1 MFVGMMLGF
10 CFYSL
15 IMLRIAK
22 LLLCAATLLLLS
34 GCWIP
39 EQFDAKIAINKDGR
53 YTLSYDGIL
62 SYAAGLAAAKKGE
75 LKAKDEEAFKKEAE
89 KIAREPGFKKVDYLG
104 KGRYKVLVEKSAK
117 TGEATFFLNRNAKI
131 ISIQPQPDGTITISS
146 MRLEK
151 KDIRELTAIG
161 GKVEGTLTVT
171 VASGTKVIKHNAQSE
186 PSSMSLFGSSGY
198 KWKISNPEETP
209 FISVKP
215 AS

>member
-1 MFVGMMLGF
+1 
-10 CFYSL
+10 
-15 IMLRIAK
+15 MLRIAK
-22 LLLCAATLLLLS
+22 LLLCAAPLLLLS

-39 EQFDAKIAINKDGR
+39 EQFDAKIVINKDGS

-117 TGEATFFLNRNAKI
+117 AGEATFFLNRNAKI
-131 ISIQPQPDGTITISS
+131 ISIQPQPDGTITVSS

-151 KDIRELTAIG
+151 KDIRELNAIG
-161 GKVEGTLTVT
+161 GKVEGTLMVT
-171 VASGTKVIKHNAQSE
+171 VASGAKVLKHNSQSE
-186 PSSMSLFGSSGY
+186 PSSMSLFGSNGY
-198 KWKISNPEETP
+198 KWKLSNPEEPP

-215 AS
+215 AG